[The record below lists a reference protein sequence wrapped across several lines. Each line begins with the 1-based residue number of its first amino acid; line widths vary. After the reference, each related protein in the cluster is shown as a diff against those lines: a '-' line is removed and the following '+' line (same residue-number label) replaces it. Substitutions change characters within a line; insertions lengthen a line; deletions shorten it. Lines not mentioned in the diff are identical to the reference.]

1 MTATATIN
9 KEIENDAP
17 IATIEYIDGIDSD
30 TKNTLDGIINNC
42 YIEDDCDYVL
52 QLDNCLKYEGDFAC
66 LCSLAHYIFRILKRK
81 NLQHNIKKFDV
92 YDEKKDLYADALIE
106 LEYDK

>member
-1 MTATATIN
+1 MITTVN

-30 TKNTLDGIINNC
+30 TKNTLDGIINDC

-52 QLDNCLKYEGDFAC
+52 QLNDCLHYKGDFCC
-66 LCSLAHYIFRILKRK
+66 LCSLADLIFDKLKRK
-81 NLQHNIKKFDV
+81 QLQFKIKKFDV
-92 YDEKKDLYADALIE
+92 YDEKKDLYANAMEALDFE
-106 LEYDK
+106 AN